1 MHCVVRTSGFT
12 LSRTG
17 ENRLVGEGALVVL
30 VPSSVSG
37 NELGISH
44 GSLSSPVHCS
54 WGEDKGASI
63 SEPLLVRKLKHRYLL

>member
-17 ENRLVGEGALVVL
+17 EDQLGGGDTGSFGAFQL
-30 VPSSVSG
+30 SG
-37 NELGISH
+37 NEQGISH
-44 GSLSSPVHCS
+44 GSLSSPVYCS
-54 WGEDKGASI
+54 WGEDKGASS